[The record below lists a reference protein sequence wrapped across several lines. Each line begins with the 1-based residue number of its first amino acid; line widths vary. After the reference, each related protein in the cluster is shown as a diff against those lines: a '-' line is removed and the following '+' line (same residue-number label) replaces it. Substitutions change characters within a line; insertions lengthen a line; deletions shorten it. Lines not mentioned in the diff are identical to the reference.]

1 MLGGAALVSALSVP
15 AALLLQALIAAAAWL
30 DARRAVVPSVRRT
43 VSGSTALNGLALV
56 EIRLT
61 GADGPVKV
69 TDDLGPGLERLRAG
83 DGFGYVDGSSS
94 EGALVSEDAL
104 PIRYALALGR
114 RGNLTL
120 GAVHLRAL
128 GPWGLAW
135 RGARIDLHDRI
146 RVFPG
151 AEAIERRKLP
161 GLRPEVS
168 RVGPRRTR
176 RWAEGSE
183 FESLREYRS
192 GDDPRTIDWKAS
204 ARRPEILVRNYQVER
219 NQTVVLAI
227 DAGRLMR
234 EQIGDRERLDHALSS
249 ALALATRALAHGD
262 RIGLIVFDEQVRT
275 VIPAGRVRIAALAD
289 AFANVQAR
297 PVEPNYPIA
306 FATLRRTFKKR
317 SLVVIFS
324 DVIDGAA
331 SSALVRSVEGAAAR
345 HLPLVVALRNPELEA
360 VAAERGAV
368 RGMGGSSP
376 YRRAAAEELLDVRE
390 RALQGMRRAGVQVVD
405 AAPGTIS
412 AALLSKYSEIK
423 GRGLL

>member
-1 MLGGAALVSALSVP
+1 
-15 AALLLQALIAAAAWL
+15 
-30 DARRAVVPSVRRT
+30 VVPSAHRT
-43 VSGSTALNGLALV
+43 VSGSTSLNGIARV
-56 EIRLT
+56 EIRLS
-61 GADGPVKV
+61 GARGPVRV
-69 TDDLGPGLERLRAG
+69 TDDPGPGLERLPVG
-83 DGFGYVDGSSS
+83 DGPDHVDGSAPA
-94 EGALVSEDAL
+94 GALAPDDGRPVA
-104 PIRYALALGR
+104 YALALR
-114 RGNLTL
+114 QRGDLTL
-120 GAVHLRAL
+120 GPIHLRAL

-135 RGARIDLHDRI
+135 RSAGVDVHDRI

-151 AEAIERRKLP
+151 AEALERRKLP
-161 GLRPEVS
+161 GLRPEVA

-176 RWAEGSE
+176 RWGEGSE

-204 ARRPEILVRNYQVER
+204 ARRPEIVVRNFQVER

-234 EQIGDRERLDHALSS
+234 ERIGDRERLDHALSS

-262 RIGLIVFDEQVRT
+262 RLGLIVFDEQVRT
-275 VIPAGRVRIAALAD
+275 VMPAGRVRLAALAD
-289 AFANVQAR
+289 AFVNVRAR
-297 PVEPNYPIA
+297 AVEPNYPIA

-317 SLVVIFS
+317 SLVVLFS

-331 SSALVRSVEGAAAR
+331 SRAMLRAVEGAAAR
-345 HLPLVVALRNPELEA
+345 HLPLVVALRNPDVDA
-360 VAAERGAV
+360 VAAAKDDV
-368 RGMGGSSP
+368 SSP

-405 AAPGTIS
+405 AAPGTVS
-412 AALLSKYSEIK
+412 AALLSKYAEIK

>member
-1 MLGGAALVSALSVP
+1 VILLCSAALVSAFSVP
-15 AALLLQALIAAAAWL
+15 TALLFQALIVAAALL

-43 VSGSTALNGLALV
+43 LSGSTALNGLARV
-56 EIRLT
+56 EIQLS
-61 GADGPVKV
+61 GAQGPVRV
-69 TDDLGPGLERLRAG
+69 TDDLGPGLERLPAG
-83 DGFGYVDGSSS
+83 DGSGFVDGSPP
-94 EGALVSEDAL
+94 EGAVLSDHAR
-104 PIRYALALGR
+104 PIRYAVALRR
-114 RGNLTL
+114 RGDLTL
-120 GAVHLRAL
+120 GDVHLRVL

-135 RGARIDLHDRI
+135 RGAKIDLHDRI

-151 AEAIERRKLP
+151 AEHIERRKLP
-161 GLRPEVS
+161 GLRPEVA

-219 NQTVVLAI
+219 NQTVVLAV

-275 VIPAGRVRIAALAD
+275 IMPAGRAKLSVLAD

-306 FATLRRTFKKR
+306 FAMLRRTFKKR

-331 SSALVRSVEGAAAR
+331 SRALVRSVEGAAAR
-345 HLPLVVALRNPELEA
+345 HLPLVVALRNPEVEA
-360 VAAERGAV
+360 VAAARGAAA
-368 RGMGGSSP
+368 SSP
-376 YRRAAAEELLDVRE
+376 YRRAAAEELLDARE
-390 RALQGMRRAGVQVVD
+390 RAIQGMRRAGVQVVD